1 MKFLPP
7 DLEDAMELSASDP
20 NKAAEV
26 LLIAA
31 KYLKGR
37 EMMPDALAY
46 YLADAF
52 ERAMKKASVFRGS
65 QLLMNL
71 HLEVHHRRVAANFE
85 YVGFDLDRLLQ
96 AKEQKG
102 KAILDIGEKYS
113 LSESTVKRMY
123 KKYQAFK
130 AHEAESDSLLQQ
142 QLQEGYAPPSV
153 TSKKPKNRV

>member
-7 DLEDAMELSASDP
+7 DLEYAMELSASDP

-31 KYLKGR
+31 KYLKGY

-46 YLADAF
+46 YLGDAF